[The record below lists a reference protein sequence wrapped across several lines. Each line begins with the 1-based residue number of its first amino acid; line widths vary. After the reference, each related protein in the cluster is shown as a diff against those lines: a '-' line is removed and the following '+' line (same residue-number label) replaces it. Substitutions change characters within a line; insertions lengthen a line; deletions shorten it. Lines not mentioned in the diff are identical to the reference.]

1 MFAFLDFYF
10 SETNA
15 EDYNNQTVNYFND
28 DYSLIDIFISLY
40 SQPCVISDLRANAA
54 DGQILQFG

>member
-40 SQPCVISDLRANAA
+40 PQPCVISDLRANAA